1 MAWLR
6 SRLRQEPSFK
16 REPSGQ
22 QKVSGVP
29 YFEHTFSNR
38 KVEYSQVVAPGG
50 PQRRGG
56 QPRPR
61 SRWVLNKSLLI
72 VLCTHCL
79 VPGTERELDADGW
92 AVPEDPLHLGAPQ
105 PGQSSS
111 VDSYQLITRPQS
123 SSARGPTARHP
134 SHQDSAPLHSRLQP
148 ELSLSLVQNN
158 LSTPTSMRSS

>member
-1 MAWLR
+1 MSLQGNRKWAVSPILSIHFQTER
-6 SRLRQEPSFK
+6 PSTVK
-16 REPSGQ
+16 WSPLGDPSGETDNHD
-22 QKVSGVP
+22 P
-29 YFEHTFSNR
+29 E
-38 KVEYSQVVAPGG
+38 AA
-50 PQRRGG
+50 
-56 QPRPR
+56 
-61 SRWVLNKSLLI
+61 
-72 VLCTHCL
+72 VLCRHCL

-158 LSTPTSMRSS
+158 LSTPTSMRRLGMLGKQAYVR